1 MRYFF
6 FALLGICAL
15 KTQADT
21 GWEAATRVE
30 IGSYAETSVIT
41 GSSFTGTAFAS
52 ASKKRPA
59 GLYFNN
65 TSKAIWI
72 GTTTASIQTN
82 HSNFGLGFPVA
93 SSSTFS
99 LGGAFTGVLA
109 FTCDPVSSTCEV
121 RTLEGLV
128 R

>member
-1 MRYFF
+1 MRYILIAGFVF
-6 FALLGICAL
+6 CAL
-15 KTQADT
+15 MAKADT

-30 IGSYAETSVIT
+30 IGSYAETAAVT

-65 TSKAIWI
+65 TSKIIWI
-72 GTTTASIQTN
+72 GTTTTSIQTN
-82 HSNFGLGFPVA
+82 HSNVGIGFPIA

-99 LGGAFTGVLA
+99 LGGAFTGVMA
-109 FTCDPVSSTCEV
+109 FTCDPTSSTCEV
-121 RTLEGLV
+121 RSLEGLV